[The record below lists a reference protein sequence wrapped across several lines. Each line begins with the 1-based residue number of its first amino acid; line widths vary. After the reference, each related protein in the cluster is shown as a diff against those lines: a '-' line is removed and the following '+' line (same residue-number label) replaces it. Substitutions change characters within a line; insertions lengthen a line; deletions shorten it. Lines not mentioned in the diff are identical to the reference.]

1 MLLALDATRHNTA
14 RKAVT
19 SLGSERIGTAWRIR
33 HCLRLSLCSRIR
45 SLVFYSWYLG
55 YSA

>member
-19 SLGSERIGTAWRIR
+19 SLEEKEMSVVIGTGDQVYR
-33 HCLRLSLCSRIR
+33 
-45 SLVFYSWYLG
+45 G
-55 YSA
+55 